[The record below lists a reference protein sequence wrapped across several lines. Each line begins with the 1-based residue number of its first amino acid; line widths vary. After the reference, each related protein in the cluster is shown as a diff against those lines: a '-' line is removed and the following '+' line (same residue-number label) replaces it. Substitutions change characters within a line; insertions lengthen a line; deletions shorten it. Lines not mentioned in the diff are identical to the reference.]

1 MDIVATRPHTLRTK
15 GDAVAFALVL
25 SEQYN
30 GCGKPNSVDLGQAQE
45 ILDFICKN
53 VDLPERE
60 DDRQAEFMSDMGN
73 FIKRIAEEQMFQT
86 VE

>member
-45 ILDFICKN
+45 IFDFICKN
-53 VDLPERE
+53 VDLPDKE
-60 DDRQAEFMSDMGN
+60 DDKQADFMADMSG
-73 FIKRIAEEQMFQT
+73 FLKRIAEVNMMQT